1 MLPGWNNKVI
11 HFRDLM
17 ARKDIGV
24 FQHSFTANQVPSHG
38 TAIYKISE
46 YKGKVQDDGWPNAG

>member
-1 MLPGWNNKVI
+1 MLPIPYVQLNQGIAN
-11 HFRDLM
+11 R
-17 ARKDIGV
+17 
-24 FQHSFTANQVPSHG
+24 FTANQVPSHG